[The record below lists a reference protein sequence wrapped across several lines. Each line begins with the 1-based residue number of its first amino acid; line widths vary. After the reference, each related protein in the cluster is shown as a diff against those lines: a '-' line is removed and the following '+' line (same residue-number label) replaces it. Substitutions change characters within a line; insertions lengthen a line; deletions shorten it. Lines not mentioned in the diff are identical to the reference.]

1 MSFGKFGSR
10 PRGVN
15 NPIYWVN
22 RYRQDER
29 SRGSQLR
36 QDERSRGSQLRQNEK
51 HRIHQQIAVDKF
63 NERWHRLIDIHKK
76 IITICL
82 EPLNGKYVKES
93 IALELIGFT
102 KKAVE
107 LRKSINTSL
116 AIDDAYILMVSELTK
131 YATYI
136 KEIAL
141 LASEVCTELEIYD
154 DIKNARYDAS
164 SKSILLN
171 ESVVYFIG

>member
-29 SRGSQLR
+29 SRGRQPPKDSKRRVGQQL
-36 QDERSRGSQLRQNEK
+36 
-51 HRIHQQIAVDKF
+51 AVDQF

-76 IITICL
+76 IITFCI
-82 EPLNGKYVKES
+82 EPLNGRYVKES
-93 IALELIGFT
+93 IALELIDYT

-107 LRKSINTSL
+107 LRELINTQL
-116 AIDDAYILMVSELTK
+116 AIVDAYVLMESQLTK
-131 YATYI
+131 YATCI

-141 LASEVCTELEIYD
+141 LASEVCVELEIYD
-154 DIKNARYDAS
+154 DLKSAKYDAS
-164 SKSILLN
+164 SKTILLN
-171 ESVVYFIG
+171 ESLACFIG

>member
-29 SRGSQLR
+29 SRGSQTPK
-36 QDERSRGSQLRQNEK
+36 DEKRRVGQQL
-51 HRIHQQIAVDKF
+51 AVDQF
-63 NERWHRLIDIHKK
+63 NERWRRLIDTHK
-76 IITICL
+76 IIINICI
-82 EPLNGKYVKES
+82 EPLNGRYVKES
-93 IALELIGFT
+93 IALDLATFT

-107 LRKSINTSL
+107 LRELINTNL
-116 AIDDAYILMVSELTK
+116 AIDDAYVLMASELTK
-131 YATYI
+131 YATCI

-141 LASEVCTELEIYD
+141 LASKVCTELQIYD

-164 SKSILLN
+164 SKTILLN
-171 ESVVYFIG
+171 GSLAYFIG